1 MLSTEKCPFS
11 CVFIIFLIFVASFRQ
26 CWWRVSENRNSND
39 FCKLFYEEETQCLK
53 SLGIQIWSCHFP
65 LRQDT
70 LKYCARLDD
79 CLGFCGQSYGDHSFF
94 HKYMTLIQS
103 YWAPGDGKNIVSLY
117 DDIINL
123 FWEHKNGNDDK
134 YINVLVSLCSTV
146 SVVYFFSGLFWDS
159 DVWVSTHFDH
169 WSNLKKVDWLCNWP
183 HISLQPGWSS
193 SLFGWIAFQE

>member
-1 MLSTEKCPFS
+1 MVTIVSSTS
-11 CVFIIFLIFVASFRQ
+11 TWHWVNLI
-26 CWWRVSENRNSND
+26 EH
-39 FCKLFYEEETQCLK
+39 
-53 SLGIQIWSCHFP
+53 LG
-65 LRQDT
+65 
-70 LKYCARLDD
+70 
-79 CLGFCGQSYGDHSFF
+79 
-94 HKYMTLIQS
+94 M
-103 YWAPGDGKNIVSLY
+103 KNIVSLY
-117 DDIINL
+117 DDIINM

-193 SLFGWIAFQE
+193 SLFGWIAFKELLRISCLFKLRHSCNQPDSTCLPPLLWWTGNMNPEWKETQGIFYVVAATDSMAPSPLPDITALGGKFPSTSL